1 MIEYKEGIK
10 FNVYKV
16 TNTTSG
22 KVYIGCSSKTDE
34 KYLGSGTEILK
45 DVKALGR
52 EIFSKEILSYHTT
65 VEEALI
71 REKEVINEIFSS
83 GVDTYNLR
91 QGGAGGMLK
100 SLGKRTVVNEYGQY
114 FQIEKDYSGMDFGKI
129 ENINKNTIIVKDDSG
144 NCFRVAKDHPDFLSG
159 KLKSHLKG
167 KIIVRDRKRGIN
179 YATSKNDIRIKTG
192 EVCHVGEKT
201 RFEKGKVSA
210 KNINGEVEMVCKGDI
225 RFLTGELEDLGEKT
239 RYKKGD
245 KWMYNP
251 KDKKVLCVSEDD
263 IDLYKTN
270 GWIFG
275 RGVSCKKWIHN
286 PVTKETRRLPEE
298 EAVEKVR
305 GGWVFGRGLAKNR

>member
-1 MIEYKEGIK
+1 MSGFDRDTR

-16 TNTTSG
+16 TNTLNG
-22 KVYIGCSSKTDE
+22 KVYIGCSSREDGR
-34 KYLGSGTEILK
+34 YIGSGTEILK

-52 EIFSKEILSYHTT
+52 ENFSKEILSYHATA
-65 VEEALI
+65 EEVLI
-71 REKEVINEIFSS
+71 KEKEVINEIFSS

-114 FQIEKDYSGMDFGKI
+114 FQIEKDYSGTDFGKI
-129 ENINKNTIIVKDDSG
+129 ENINKNTVVVKDDSG
-144 NCFRVAKDHPDFLSG
+144 NYFRVTKDHPDYLSG
-159 KLKSHLKG
+159 KLESHLKG
-167 KIIVRDRKRGIN
+167 RIVVRDIEKGIN

-210 KNINGEVEMVCKGDI
+210 KNLNGEVEMADKNDS

-263 IDLYKTN
+263 IGLYKTN

-286 PVTKETRRLPEE
+286 PVTKETRRLPEK
-298 EAVEKVR
+298 EAEDRVR
-305 GGWVFGRGLAKNR
+305 AGWVFGRGLTKNR

>member
-1 MIEYKEGIK
+1 MSGFDKDTR

-16 TNTTSG
+16 TNTLNG
-22 KVYIGCSSKTDE
+22 KVYIGCSSKEDGR
-34 KYLGSGTEILK
+34 YLGSGTEILK

-52 EIFSKEILSYHTT
+52 ECFSKEILSYHATA
-65 VEEALI
+65 EEVLI

-114 FQIEKDYSGMDFGKI
+114 FQIEKDYSGTDFGKI
-129 ENINKNTIIVKDDSG
+129 ENINKNTIVVKDDSG
-144 NCFRVAKDHPDFLSG
+144 NYFRVTKDHPDYLSG
-159 KLKSHLKG
+159 KLESHLKG
-167 KIIVRDRKRGIN
+167 RIVVRDREKGIN
-179 YATSKNDIRIKTG
+179 YVTSKNDIRIKTG
-192 EVCHVGEKT
+192 EVYHVGEKT

-210 KNINGEVEMVCKGDI
+210 KNLNGEVEMVDKNDS
-225 RFLTGELEDLGEKT
+225 RFITGELEDLGEKT

-263 IDLYKTN
+263 IGLYKTN

-275 RGVSCKKWIHN
+275 RGVSCKKWVHN
-286 PVTKETRRLPEE
+286 PVTKETRRLPEK
-298 EAVEKVR
+298 EAEDRVR
-305 GGWVFGRGLAKNR
+305 AGWVFGRGLTKNR